1 MGLAYSL
8 DHLELTV
15 EGGRVKGWVR
25 LSIFDFNLLIV
36 RQRANLLYGKEFLF
50 VRCKIHIIV
59 ALVVTAT
66 DILALSYIVRIL
78 LIFRAI
84 FIRVVFGLVAVGK
97 DLLNDFSD
105 LVFGLDGLR
114 SLLLYTVDAASLLV
128 ELDQS
133 LSS

>member
-1 MGLAYSL
+1 M
-8 DHLELTV
+8 DHLELAV
-15 EGGRVKGWVR
+15 EGGRAKGRVW

-36 RQRANLLYGKEFLF
+36 RQRANLLYSKEFLF

-59 ALVVTAT
+59 ALIVATT
-66 DILALSYIVRIL
+66 DILALSNIVRIL
-78 LIFRAI
+78 FIFREI

-128 ELDQS
+128 KLDQS
-133 LSS
+133 LAS